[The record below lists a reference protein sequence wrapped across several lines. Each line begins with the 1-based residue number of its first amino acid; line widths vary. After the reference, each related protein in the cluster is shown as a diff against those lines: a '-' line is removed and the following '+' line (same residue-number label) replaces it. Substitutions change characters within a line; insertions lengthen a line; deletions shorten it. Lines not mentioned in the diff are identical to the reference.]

1 MTETDPNPW
10 VIIGLLC
17 VCIVVWFEVFVR
29 KAK

>member
-17 VCIVVWFEVFVR
+17 VCIVIWAAVFVR
-29 KAK
+29 PSK